1 MGSQMDCL
9 SAPIEGH
16 HGNGSKVKHHGH
28 DLAKSSSSSSLSR
41 SSSTPTPRERAPQNY
56 HRTRPSSSHGQR
68 RSHHHHHVST
78 HKEKQHAMAHKHRI
92 KILFLDVDGVLN
104 GENYGYGGV
113 DDSLLFLLKTII
125 DSTQCKIVLSTTWR
139 LNQSARAT
147 LLHFMK
153 ARADINVEDI
163 IIGDTPSLKGKKRAF
178 EIETFLNSE
187 EFQSQ
192 YYCTKWCAIDDLA
205 LNQQYPLFMRNHFVR
220 TNYRTGITSSDAYH
234 VVQILNKDI
243 EYSNSYDY

>member
-9 SAPIEGH
+9 SVPMEDCELEKGGKKLASS
-16 HGNGSKVKHHGH
+16 GSM
-28 DLAKSSSSSSLSR
+28 SSLGSEKSR
-41 SSSTPTPRERAPQNY
+41 AFYQSL
-56 HRTRPSSSHGQR
+56 HGGHGAGAT
-68 RSHHHHHVST
+68 HHHR
-78 HKEKQHAMAHKHRI
+78 QRI

-113 DDSLLFLLKTII
+113 DDSLLYLLKTIL
-125 DSTQCKIVLSTTWR
+125 DETHCKIVLSTTWR
-139 LNQSARAT
+139 LNQCARAT

-163 IIGDTPSLKGKKRAF
+163 IIGDTPSLKGKKRAY
-178 EIETFLNSE
+178 EIECFLQSE

-192 YYCTKWCAIDDLA
+192 YMCTTWCALDDLP
-205 LNQQYPLFMRNHFVR
+205 LFQQYPTFMDHHFVR
-220 TNYRTGITSSDAYH
+220 TNYRTGVTSRDAFK
-234 VVQILNKDI
+234 VVQILNEDD

>member
-16 HGNGSKVKHHGH
+16 HHQIKHTKT
-28 DLAKSSSSSSLSR
+28 ASSSSLRSTHSISR
-41 SSSTPTPRERAPQNY
+41 STSTPRERVRVP
-56 HRTRPSSSHGQR
+56 
-68 RSHHHHHVST
+68 RSHSLNTKKV
-78 HKEKQHAMAHKHRI
+78 ENKHQKHI

-178 EIETFLNSE
+178 EIESFLNSE

-192 YYCTKWCAIDDLA
+192 YFCTKWCAIDDLA

-220 TNYRTGITSSDAYH
+220 TNYRTGITSSDAYN
-234 VVQILNKDI
+234 VVQILNKDC

>member
-9 SAPIEGH
+9 SAPIET
-16 HGNGSKVKHHGH
+16 NDVTNLKHN
-28 DLAKSSSSSSLSR
+28 KSVSSQSTSSSSLS
-41 SSSTPTPRERAPQNY
+41 SI
-56 HRTRPSSSHGQR
+56 HFR
-68 RSHHHHHVST
+68 RHHHHNNNNHGNN
-78 HKEKQHAMAHKHRI
+78 HKKEEKHHNHRHRI

-125 DSTQCKIVLSTTWR
+125 DETNCKIVLSTTWR

-163 IIGDTPSLKGKKRAF
+163 IIGDTPSIKGKKRAF
-178 EIETFLNSE
+178 EIESFLNSE
-187 EFQSQ
+187 EFISHYQ
-192 YYCTKWCAIDDLA
+192 CTRWCAIDDLA
-205 LNQQYPLFMRNHFVR
+205 LNQHNPIFMKNHFVR
-220 TNYRTGITSSDAYH
+220 TNYRTGITSSDAFH
-234 VVQILNKDI
+234 VVQILNKDE

>member
-9 SAPIEGH
+9 SAPIETHDGRNLKDNKSVSGH
-16 HGNGSKVKHHGH
+16 ST
-28 DLAKSSSSSSLSR
+28 SSSSLS
-41 SSSTPTPRERAPQNY
+41 SI
-56 HRTRPSSSHGQR
+56 HFR
-68 RSHHHHHVST
+68 RSHSNNSHNSHSSNK
-78 HKEKQHAMAHKHRI
+78 KEEKPHRHRV

-125 DSTQCKIVLSTTWR
+125 DETKCKIVLSTTWR

-163 IIGDTPSLKGKKRAF
+163 IIGDTPSIKGKKRAF
-178 EIETFLNSE
+178 EIESFLNSE
-187 EFQSQ
+187 EFISQ
-192 YYCTKWCAIDDLA
+192 YYCTRWCAIDDLA
-205 LNQQYPLFMRNHFVR
+205 LNQHNPIFMKNHFVR
-220 TNYRTGITSSDAYH
+220 TNYRTGITSNDAFH
-234 VVQILNKDI
+234 VVQILNKDE

>member
-1 MGSQMDCL
+1 MDCL
-9 SAPIEGH
+9 SAPIEGGH
-16 HGNGSKVKHHGH
+16 HQIKHTKT
-28 DLAKSSSSSSLSR
+28 ASSSLSTSSLSR
-41 SSSTPTPRERAPQNY
+41 SSITPRERIRV
-56 HRTRPSSSHGQR
+56 HRQ
-68 RSHHHHHVST
+68 ST
-78 HKEKQHAMAHKHRI
+78 GHKKVEHKHQKHI

-178 EIETFLNSE
+178 EIESFLNSE
-187 EFQSQ
+187 EFQSH
-192 YYCTKWCAIDDLA
+192 YVCTKWCAIDDLA
-205 LNQQYPLFMRNHFVR
+205 LNQQYPIFMRNHFVR
-220 TNYRTGITSSDAYH
+220 TNFRTGITSSDAYN
-234 VVQILNKDI
+234 VVQILNKDC